1 MYNEKKKRK
10 KETKGHIILNLQQV
24 ALPKYI
30 IMLLQ
35 SHTHWL
41 YHSWPSVMA
50 RSKSMPQSSGR
61 LDDLDPLIAL
71 TAERKRANEMR
82 HLIRYMIC
90 EKGICFLSER
100 VSAILLKKMVHSLAI
115 PPVEAKTKGVKT
127 PCSTSLTLSAYCL
140 FFSCSCMR
148 YRAVRSFWR

>member
-1 MYNEKKKRK
+1 MYNEKKRK

-41 YHSWPSVMA
+41 YHSWLSVMA

-71 TAERKRANEMR
+71 TAERKRAIEMR

-100 VSAILLKKMVHSLAI
+100 VFCRGIHLDKAHPFLPYLQPH
-115 PPVEAKTKGVKT
+115 
-127 PCSTSLTLSAYCL
+127 
-140 FFSCSCMR
+140 
-148 YRAVRSFWR
+148 

>member
-1 MYNEKKKRK
+1 MRTALKEKRTMRKKRK

-71 TAERKRANEMR
+71 TADDVFVYVEP
-82 HLIRYMIC
+82 
-90 EKGICFLSER
+90 
-100 VSAILLKKMVHSLAI
+100 VSYRINSQSSFELQRRN
-115 PPVEAKTKGVKT
+115 TKFKLGHKIGTV
-127 PCSTSLTLSAYCL
+127 P
-140 FFSCSCMR
+140 
-148 YRAVRSFWR
+148 